1 MKVTVAKEMVGTVEE
16 TMEEESMEEASQGD
30 EEDDCDDGSQGVPQ
44 EGTVAPVLINMAVA
58 AI

>member
-1 MKVTVAKEMVGTVEE
+1 
-16 TMEEESMEEASQGD
+16 MEEESMEEASQGD